1 MPRSEESW
9 GRITVIS
16 RRNEIEITKEVL
28 SLAKVSAVTKTQIV
42 YRCNLN
48 FAYAQKLIDKLS
60 MERLIS
66 FAEESGR
73 KTYSTTSKGIDFLY
87 EIDKMFAIRQSRQ

>member
-1 MPRSEESW
+1 MVP
-9 GRITVIS
+9 

-28 SLAKVSAVTKTQIV
+28 LLAKRSAVTKTQIV
-42 YRCNLN
+42 YGCNLN

-66 FAEESGR
+66 FAEEAGR
-73 KTYSTTSKGIDFLY
+73 KTYTTTSKGVDFLY
-87 EIDKMFAIRQSRQ
+87 EVDKMFAIRQSRQ